1 MITMIEFILTHSFQ
15 LRPDGTVGVCLRPSD
30 ATISDYISTWRNYDD
45 ITQANAELGDF
56 ILEMTPLLYA
66 DFQAM
71 ENIPASIKSIYLLED

>member
-1 MITMIEFILTHSFQ
+1 MITMIEFLLTHSFQ

-30 ATISDYISTWRNYDD
+30 ATIADYISTWRNYED
-45 ITQANAELGDF
+45 ISQANAELGNF

-71 ENIPASIKSIYLLED
+71 ENVPVSIKSLYLIED